1 MGPCCILADAAARLW
16 EQTCWKRMQGC
27 GCYTASILS
36 SHHLQTRLLQYD
48 SHSIPPPNT
57 YIWKVDAFLLHC
69 FCANRSRSTF
79 SQHCSFQC
87 TKMWTERMV
96 VGGTRWRKWNLQYI
110 YIFVCV
116 MADCFEG
123 SIFETEPAG
132 YNPPIMA
139 PPSFLSLF
147 CQHAPLSTPYF
158 WLSMIICHTLDSK
171 HAALT
176 PPFSRLVFY
185 SARFFHNRSARW
197 FTEALW
203 KAPPQD
209 QTVAFQTSRVQFGTA
224 AIKATTFTEICVF

>member
-1 MGPCCILADAAARLW
+1 MGPCCIRADAAARLW

-87 TKMWTERMV
+87 TKMWTERRSGWLLV
-96 VGGTRWRKWNLQYI
+96 AHADENGIYNI

-116 MADCFEG
+116 CVMANCFEG

-147 CQHAPLSTPYF
+147 RHFRRLISDSR
-158 WLSMIICHTLDSK
+158 WLFVTHWTLN
-171 HAALT
+171 T
-176 PPFSRLVFY
+176 QR
-185 SARFFHNRSARW
+185 
-197 FTEALW
+197 
-203 KAPPQD
+203 
-209 QTVAFQTSRVQFGTA
+209 
-224 AIKATTFTEICVF
+224 